1 MFVEKAYIEES
12 GKLERFELDSSLQ
25 IFRTMHYQGYMRE
38 KVLNSDLGKLSFS
51 AYLESVAPH
60 LTELINI
67 EKERERLARTIYKD
81 YLKYYSALENKK
93 DAIEFYEFA
102 GNNYGISNVDVP
114 IEHEEEYKGMIKR

>member
-1 MFVEKAYIEES
+1 
-12 GKLERFELDSSLQ
+12 
-25 IFRTMHYQGYMRE
+25 MRE

-60 LTELINI
+60 LIQLINI

-81 YLKYYSALENKK
+81 YLKYYSSLENKK

-102 GNNYGISNVDVP
+102 GNNYGISNIDVP
-114 IEHEEEYKGMIKR
+114 IEYDEEYKGMMKRWIK